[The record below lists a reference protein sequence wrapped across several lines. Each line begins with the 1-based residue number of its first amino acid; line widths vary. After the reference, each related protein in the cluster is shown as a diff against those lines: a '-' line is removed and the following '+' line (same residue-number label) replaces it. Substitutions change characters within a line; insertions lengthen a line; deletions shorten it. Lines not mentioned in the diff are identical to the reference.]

1 LLHGFVLLHGVGYAN
16 DHLIHGDT
24 FSMGAEAGL
33 TLTGDMMLVL
43 VVLSAT
49 IGLFVSELLRI
60 DVAAIV
66 VMVVI
71 GLLGLVPATD
81 LFNGFASNAVLS
93 IIAVM
98 ILGAGLDRT
107 GVMSVVAAWILKAG
121 GNNSNRIISLVSGT
135 VGIVSGFMQNVAATA
150 LFMPVTSRIA
160 ARTQI
165 PLSSLLMPMG
175 FCAILGGTLTMVGS
189 SPLILLND
197 LIVNANRSLPPG
209 VETLQTLHLFDVAP
223 IGLALLSSGIVFL
236 LFAVRFLLP
245 NVREKSIS
253 APAHTK
259 SYFADV
265 YGIQG
270 SIFELL
276 VTVDSPLVGMKIGD
290 AEKLENA
297 PFLLAI
303 RNTEEPRLA
312 PPSDEMI
319 WVGTILGVMGT
330 RDVVGQF
337 ALDYQCRVQPR
348 LRTFGGLF
356 NSSRTGISEVVI
368 PPGSRLIGQTINEAR
383 LRKRYGI
390 SVLAVNR
397 RGDILTR
404 GIRDI
409 KLETGDCLVSHS
421 TWQDLSGVSRERDF
435 IVATEIPKEEQR
447 PQKVTYALVFFAVA
461 IFFAIFTDYLLSIAL
476 LVGVIGMI
484 LSGVLSIDEAY
495 GAVSWKTV
503 FLLAS
508 LIPLGQAM
516 ERTGTAAW
524 IAQEIMLILGDVPSI
539 AIQIALALLATLF
552 SLVLSNMGATTILV
566 PIAVSIALT
575 TGANPLMY
583 ALIIALSASN
593 AFILPT
599 NQVNALIM
607 GPGGYRVVDF
617 IRVGGIM
624 TLVFMTVMLTMVNLL
639 FSHP

>member
-1 LLHGFVLLHGVGYAN
+1 
-16 DHLIHGDT
+16 
-24 FSMGAEAGL
+24 
-33 TLTGDMMLVL
+33 MMLVL

-49 IGLFVSELLRI
+49 IGLFVSELVRVDI
-60 DVAAIV
+60 AAIM

-107 GVMSVVAAWILKAG
+107 GVMTVVAAWILKAG
-121 GNNSNRIISLVSGT
+121 GKTASRIIPMVSGT
-135 VGIVSGFMQNVAATA
+135 VGIISGIMQNVGATA

-165 PLSSLLMPMG
+165 PLSNLLMPMG

-197 LIVNANRSLPPG
+197 LIANANKSLPPG
-209 VETLQTLHLFDVAP
+209 VETLQTLDLFDVTP
-223 IGLALLSSGIVFL
+223 IGLALLASGIVYFL
-236 LFAVRFLLP
+236 IAGRFLMP
-245 NVREKSIS
+245 APKEKSVG
-253 APAHTK
+253 APARTK

-265 YGIQG
+265 YGIKG
-270 SIFELL
+270 DIFELL

-290 AEKLENA
+290 AEKLDGA
-297 PFLLAI
+297 PILLAI

-330 RDVVGQF
+330 RDIVGQF
-337 ALDYQCRVQPR
+337 ALDNQCRVQPR

-356 NSSRTGISEVVI
+356 NSSRAGISEVVL
-368 PPGSRLIGQTINEAR
+368 PPGSRLIGQSINEAQ

-390 SVLAVNR
+390 SALAINR
-397 RGDILTR
+397 RGEILTR

-409 KLETGDCLVSHS
+409 ELEIGDCLVSHS
-421 TWQDLSGVSRERDF
+421 TWKDLSAVSRERDF

-447 PQKVTYALVFFAVA
+447 PQKVAHAL
-461 IFFAIFTDYLLSIAL
+461 IFFAIAIFMILFTDYRLSIAL
-476 LVGVIGMI
+476 LVGAMGMV
-484 LSGVLSIDEAY
+484 LTGVLSMDEAY
-495 GAVSWKTV
+495 NAVSWKTV

-524 IAQEIMLILGDVPSI
+524 IAQEIMVVMGDVSPI
-539 AIQIALALLATLF
+539 AIQIALAVLATVF
-552 SLVLSNMGATTILV
+552 SLVMSNVGATTILV
-566 PIAVSIALT
+566 PIAVSIALAS
-575 TGANPLMY
+575 GANPLMY
-583 ALIIALSASN
+583 ALIVALSTSN

-599 NQVNALIM
+599 HQVNALIM
-607 GPGGYRVVDF
+607 GPGGYRVADF
-617 IRVGGIM
+617 IRVGSIM
-624 TLVFMTVMLTMVNLL
+624 SVVFIVVMLSMVNLI
-639 FSHP
+639 FGSV